1 MEQTHFTRDPFDP
14 ANVSLFE
21 LHFENSANFSHTSES
36 FVNQNDLINPEIEL
50 PSAEQSELSIIS
62 RTNNYQRLAQAS
74 HRDYQM
80 LSR

>member
-36 FVNQNDLINPEIEL
+36 FVNQNDLKNPEIEF
-50 PSAEQSELSIIS
+50 PSA
-62 RTNNYQRLAQAS
+62 
-74 HRDYQM
+74 
-80 LSR
+80 